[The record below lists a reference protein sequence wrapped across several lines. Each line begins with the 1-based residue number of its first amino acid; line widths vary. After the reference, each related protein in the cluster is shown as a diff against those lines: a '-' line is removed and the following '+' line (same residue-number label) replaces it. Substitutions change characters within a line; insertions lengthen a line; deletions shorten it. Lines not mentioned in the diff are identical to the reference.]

1 MITIECQS
9 NAKIKVIGVGGGGG
23 NAINNMVEGELQGVE
38 FIACNTD
45 GQALENSH
53 ADEKLRLGEKLTGG
67 LGAGAD
73 PQIGWKSAMESQTNI
88 AGLLDGSDMCF
99 VTAGLGG
106 GTGTGG
112 APVICQAAKDM
123 GILTVAVVTM
133 PFSFEGARRRKNAN
147 MGLDQ
152 LKKCVDTLIVIPND
166 RLIEIADDN
175 MTMLDAFKCADHI
188 LLSAVR
194 GISDIIV
201 TPGLINV
208 DFKDV
213 RSIMMD
219 GGLALMGQGRA
230 SGEGRALAAAQAAT
244 CSPLLDGVSLH
255 GATGIL
261 VNITGGQDMTLREVN
276 DAMSY
281 VQQEAHPEANII
293 FGSVVNYAQHDEVSV
308 TVIATGGNEAR
319 TEVSDNT
326 EEYVFETMTQ
336 PTRLQAQ
343 QETSLP
349 TVQNAFELPATQR
362 RGAKL
367 RGAPSQGLDMS
378 TGNTS
383 SPAPLT
389 ESPNV
394 EAMMSQNESEYD
406 TPAFLRRH
414 KDVQDSTK

>member
-88 AGLLDGSDMCF
+88 SGLLDGADMCF

-133 PFSFEGARRRKNAN
+133 PFSFEGARRRKNAD

-230 SGEGRALAAAQAAT
+230 SG
-244 CSPLLDGVSLH
+244 DVKKSLF
-255 GATGIL
+255 
-261 VNITGGQDMTLREVN
+261 
-276 DAMSY
+276 
-281 VQQEAHPEANII
+281 HPEEEVWLGIP
-293 FGSVVNYAQHDEVSV
+293 GVVRQ
-308 TVIATGGNEAR
+308 GKG
-319 TEVSDNT
+319 
-326 EEYVFETMTQ
+326 
-336 PTRLQAQ
+336 
-343 QETSLP
+343 
-349 TVQNAFELPATQR
+349 ELRPW
-362 RGAKL
+362 
-367 RGAPSQGLDMS
+367 
-378 TGNTS
+378 
-383 SPAPLT
+383 
-389 ESPNV
+389 
-394 EAMMSQNESEYD
+394 
-406 TPAFLRRH
+406 
-414 KDVQDSTK
+414 